1 MSEVAYIV
9 ELERANNELRSRN
22 RWLEERHTDAVT
34 FLQAVAM
41 HPGNLSDEEY
51 TLKTGP
57 NDAVARG
64 LKVVAMRQI
73 AKNGLHKLGKE
84 AQ

>member
-1 MSEVAYIV
+1 MSELAYIV

-22 RWLEERHTDAVT
+22 RWLEDRYTDAVT
-34 FLQAVAM
+34 CLRAIAM
-41 HPGNLSDEEY
+41 HPGNLADEEY
-51 TLKTGP
+51 TSKTGL

-84 AQ
+84 GA